1 MNRVF
6 APRLAAAVL
15 LTFVPLSLACGDP
28 PPLMTPSPEV
38 VETAE
43 TAATPVTI
51 EAPYSLTPVPENEEV
66 PDDILLDG
74 RIFGSGEIG
83 VVLAH
88 MRPADQTSWFEF
100 AMRLS
105 RGGEFTVLTFDFRGY
120 GESTGIR
127 QFDEI
132 DTDLTAAYEYM
143 RDVLG
148 LDRIYFVG
156 ASMGATAAMVVAAH
170 VPVDG
175 VVAISTPAQFIYFD
189 VLDFIDDVTMPKLFV
204 TAEDDVPQFRSLE
217 EMWELAPDPKERVIY
232 AGDAHGTELFDTEHG
247 DDLEQRIRD
256 FLTR

>member
-1 MNRVF
+1 MNRVLP
-6 APRLAAAVL
+6 ARLAAAVL
-15 LTFVPLSLACGDP
+15 LVSVPLALACGDP
-28 PPLMTPSPEV
+28 PPLVQPSPEV

-43 TAATPVTI
+43 TIATPVTI
-51 EAPYSLTPVPENEEV
+51 DAPYSLTPVPDDEEV
-66 PDDILLDG
+66 PEDILLDG
-74 RIFGSGEIG
+74 RVFGSGSIG

-100 AMRLS
+100 ATRLS
-105 RGGEFTVLTFDFRGY
+105 RTGEFTVLTFDFRGY

-143 RDVLG
+143 RDVLQ
-148 LDRIYFVG
+148 LERIYLVG
-156 ASMGATAAMVVAAH
+156 ASMGGTAAIVVAAH

-189 VLDFIDDVTMPKLFV
+189 VLDYIDDVTMPKLFV
-204 TAEDDVPQFRSLE
+204 TAEGDVPQFRSLE
-217 EMWELAPDPKERVIY
+217 EMWEVAPEPKERVIY
-232 AGDAHGTELFDTEHG
+232 GGDAHGTELFDTEHG
-247 DDLEQRIRD
+247 EDLEQRIRE